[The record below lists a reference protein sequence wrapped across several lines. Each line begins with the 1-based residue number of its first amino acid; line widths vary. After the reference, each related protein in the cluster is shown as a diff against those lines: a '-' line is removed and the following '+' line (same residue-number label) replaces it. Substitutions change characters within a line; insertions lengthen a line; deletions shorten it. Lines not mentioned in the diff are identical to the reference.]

1 MSPPQR
7 YLVMLIYLVT
17 YHLSAYGAL
26 SQFVQMPHLSAF
38 FHVPYWPCFRTHVA
52 LAMFSPHATH
62 PCLVFLFSPHATL
75 PCLPTTCHTPMRR
88 PNLTSRICPTAPSAS
103 ECSST
108 TRSRL
113 RTRGLNRSSD
123 RKFSAARKF
132 SEAPRVDPPP
142 RDPPLVDRGRID
154 RPMRALPR
162 PSPSAARQL
171 PLVEARAEGGLRRPV
186 GPRCPLG
193 RWWVSQQ
200 CSLVSQLSHW
210 VGATRLRRKVRWRRV
225 RRPPQRRWPQR
236 LQRQRQLRSVGSS
249 KRAGHANDCH

>member
-1 MSPPQR
+1 M
-7 YLVMLIYLVT
+7 
-17 YHLSAYGAL
+17 AL
-26 SQFVQMPHLSAF
+26 SPNSSKCHTCGLFSMYRTGHVSA
-38 FHVPYWPCFRTHVA
+38 HMSHSPCIRHMSRTHV
-52 LAMFSPHATH
+52 
-62 PCLVFLFSPHATL
+62 FSPHATL
-75 PCLPTTCHTPMRR
+75 PCLPTTCHTPMRC

-142 RDPPLVDRGRID
+142 RDPTLVDRGRID

-200 CSLVSQLSHW
+200 CSLVSQRSHW

-249 KRAGHANDCH
+249 KLAGHANDYH

>member
-1 MSPPQR
+1 MLLPGHVSFVFIWRSLPIRPNAT
-7 YLVMLIYLVT
+7 LVGLFPCTVLAI
-17 YHLSAYGAL
+17 
-26 SQFVQMPHLSAF
+26 FPHTCRTRHVFATCHAPTSF
-38 FHVPYWPCFRTHVA
+38 F
-52 LAMFSPHATH
+52 
-62 PCLVFLFSPHATL
+62 FSPHATL
-75 PCLPTTCHTPMRR
+75 PCLPTTCHTPMRC
-88 PNLTSRICPTAPSAS
+88 PNLTSRIYPTAPSAS

-132 SEAPRVDPPP
+132 SEAPRVDPLP
-142 RDPPLVDRGRID
+142 RDPPMVDRGQID
-154 RPMRALPR
+154 RPTRALPR

-249 KRAGHANDCH
+249 KLAGHANDYH